1 MAELEQ
7 AAPSPAQEAPAP
19 VQETAPAA
27 APQETPQTAPQPE
40 AVQEPQAKE
49 PQAKEQPKQGVMDD
63 LFSENTEAGKEQ
75 PVQLP
80 EKYEF
85 TDADGNAVEGE
96 IGEDYSMM
104 AREMGLTQEGAQK
117 FYASTQSF
125 LKNRIART
133 NEIWSEQVQ
142 NDTEIG
148 GERLPQTRANVK
160 AAIDRFGTPELRS
173 LIRQIGLSNNPEFVR
188 FFSRVGAS
196 LSQDTE
202 FVNGQGTKSQKRDPY
217 AYMSNSP
224 DLM

>member
-7 AAPSPAQEAPAP
+7 AVQTETPAQEAPAAAQ
-19 VQETAPAA
+19 QEASQA
-27 APQETPQTAPQPE
+27 APQAAPQTE

-49 PQAKEQPKQGVMDD
+49 PQAQEPPKKGVMDD

-85 TDADGNAVEGE
+85 TDAEGNPVSEE
-96 IGEDYSMM
+96 VGEDYSMM

-117 FYASTQSF
+117 FYASTQAF

-133 NEIWSEQVQ
+133 NEIWSEQVE

-160 AAIDRFGTPELRS
+160 AAIERFGTPELRN
-173 LIRQIGLSNNPEFVR
+173 LIRQVGLSNNPEFVR

-217 AYMSNSP
+217 AYMNNSP

>member
-7 AAPSPAQEAPAP
+7 AAPSPAQEVPAP
-19 VQETAPAA
+19 VQETAPAP
-27 APQETPQTAPQPE
+27 APEAVQTAPQPE
-40 AVQEPQAKE
+40 AAQEPQAKE
-49 PQAKEQPKQGVMDD
+49 PQAKEHPKQGVMDD

-96 IGEDYSMM
+96 ISEDYSVM

-160 AAIDRFGTPELRS
+160 AAIERFGTPELRN

-202 FVNGQGTKSQKRDPY
+202 FVNGQGTKSQRRDPY